1 MFNDERINAECGKIY
16 SRGILFAVLITFV
29 YALSR
34 TITLIIQ
41 GNLHTVVTFTEAM
54 ILILG
59 IGILS
64 VGTVHFRKDRDE
76 RTLYEQHMFY
86 KKAAKAFVIAVFATY
101 ILTIP
106 FTTEE
111 MLGGQPYNHLL
122 ILLEVLGYLY
132 LFYSFKTKEINI
144 NYSFIDKEGS
154 AYYRHVFLNIGI
166 LCLSLFFPFI
176 LAASWELILHESF
189 AGMLT
194 ILFAYIGSA
203 IGLSV
208 EYFFISLTEK
218 TSYETIDG
226 QRFTLGTRISML
238 VSLAFAFT
246 LSVLQCVYVHLATG
260 NLQATANVGA
270 KIAFVSQQ
278 RLRVELLFTVLV
290 GLAVCHIMSQIKKG
304 TLLYNI
310 CRIKILLLA
319 LSAIEA
325 TLGPVWYRALPEEAL
340 RFYANDI
347 TPWLNFLSFA
357 VSLTM
362 WILFI
367 HALTKELRMTRI
379 LWVIPILRVA
389 VNALNIFFTS
399 QSMIRTGNYC
409 MQATEMLCLVLLTV
423 ALWKYRGFNAEN
435 S

>member
-1 MFNDERINAECGKIY
+1 
-16 SRGILFAVLITFV
+16 
-29 YALSR
+29 
-34 TITLIIQ
+34 
-41 GNLHTVVTFTEAM
+41 
-54 ILILG
+54 
-59 IGILS
+59 
-64 VGTVHFRKDRDE
+64 
-76 RTLYEQHMFY
+76 
-86 KKAAKAFVIAVFATY
+86 
-101 ILTIP
+101 
-106 FTTEE
+106 
-111 MLGGQPYNHLL
+111 
-122 ILLEVLGYLY
+122 
-132 LFYSFKTKEINI
+132 
-144 NYSFIDKEGS
+144 
-154 AYYRHVFLNIGI
+154 
-166 LCLSLFFPFI
+166 
-176 LAASWELILHESF
+176 
-189 AGMLT
+189 MLT

-319 LSAIEA
+319 LSAIDA
-325 TLGPVWYRALPEEAL
+325 TLTPVWYRALPEEAL

-357 VSLTM
+357 ISLTM

-399 QSMIRTGNYC
+399 QSMIRMGNYC

-423 ALWKYRGFNAEN
+423 ALWKYRGFDAKN

>member
-16 SRGILFAVLITFV
+16 SRGILLAVLITCI
-29 YALSR
+29 YTLSR
-34 TITLIIQ
+34 TVTLIIQ
-41 GNLHTVVTFTEAM
+41 GNLHAVFTFTETI

-64 VGTVHFRKDRDE
+64 VGTVRFRKDRDE

-111 MLGGQPYNHLL
+111 MLGGQPHNHLL
-122 ILLEVLGYLY
+122 LLLEVLGYLY

-144 NYSFIDKEGS
+144 NYSFIDKDPS
-154 AYYRHVFLNIGI
+154 AYYRHVFFNIGI

-176 LAASWELILHESF
+176 IAAMWELILHESF
-189 AGMLT
+189 AGVLT

-208 EYFFISLTEK
+208 EYFFISLAEK

-226 QRFTLGTRISML
+226 KRFALGTRIVML
-238 VSLAFAFT
+238 VSLAVALM

-260 NLQATANVGA
+260 NLQATANTGA

-278 RLRVELLFTVLV
+278 RLRVELLFMVLV

-304 TLLYNI
+304 TLLYAV

-319 LSAIEA
+319 WSSIEA
-325 TLGPVWYRALPEEAL
+325 TLGPVWYRALSEEAI
-340 RFYANDI
+340 RFYANEI

-357 VSLTM
+357 ISLTM
-362 WILFI
+362 WIFFI
-367 HALTKELRMTRI
+367 HALTKELRISRI
-379 LWVIPILRVA
+379 LWLIPILRVA
-389 VNALNIFFTS
+389 INALNIFFTS

-423 ALWKYRGFNAEN
+423 VLWKYRGFHAEN